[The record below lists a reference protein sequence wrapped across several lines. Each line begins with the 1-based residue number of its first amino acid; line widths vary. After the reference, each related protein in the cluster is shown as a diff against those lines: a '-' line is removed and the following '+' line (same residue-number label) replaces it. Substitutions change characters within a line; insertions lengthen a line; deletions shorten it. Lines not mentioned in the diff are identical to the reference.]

1 MMHRTRD
8 GRRQPAAP
16 GGTPAGGPVPGSW
29 AEPGSITGSWV
40 PDWPWASAGNEAMS
54 PASLRA
60 GYGLRRLDIR
70 RLEAAGLL
78 SARRTW
84 SGRLRYVATSGWL
97 PERPRRG
104 ARRPMLRADAP
115 DSRQHPRFHLGVSW
129 AGIAL
134 VAARGAGS
142 LALLALAA
150 LAVLLRLIPWWL
162 LLAAAAVVFI
172 AASPRTLL
180 FAVLAGVAVIKAVL
194 GITRAI
200 AQARQP
206 PSPPPPR
213 PGWW

>member
-1 MMHRTRD
+1 M
-8 GRRQPAAP
+8 
-16 GGTPAGGPVPGSW
+16 TPAG
-29 AEPGSITGSWV
+29 
-40 PDWPWASAGNEAMS
+40 
-54 PASLRA
+54 LRA
-60 GYGLRRLDIR
+60 DYGLRRRDIR

-104 ARRPMLRADAP
+104 ARRLVLRADAP
-115 DSRQHPRFHLGVSW
+115 DSSRHPRLRPGVSQ

-134 VAARGAGS
+134 AAARGAGG
-142 LALLALAA
+142 LAFLVLAA

-162 LLAAAAVVFI
+162 LLASAAVIAI

-180 FAVLAGVAVIKAVL
+180 FAVLAGIAVIKAVL
-194 GITRAI
+194 GTARAI

-206 PSPPPPR
+206 PPPR
-213 PGWW
+213 PGWWWQW